1 MLLDLDENGDFET
14 RYLDENYDGKTD
26 LWITTLNNK
35 KSYAWDLDADGIPDV
50 YDTNG
55 DGRIDAWD
63 LNGDGVVDVRD
74 ADFDGDAD
82 MHDYDFDGVFDE
94 VWSAGGDSSASSG
107 TAGSNVVKIT
117 LSTPNRMFLD
127 FSSGYGDENNFDI
140 MLEPWCIDNAAINGN
155 FADIGVMNLEA
166 VTSANIP
173 SSGYLHEDTM
183 EIEIGH
189 VYINKNSDGSYTA
202 FTIYSHQKTGDCDHE
217 VLLGYK
223 NLG

>member
-1 MLLDLDENGDFET
+1 M
-14 RYLDENYDGKTD
+14 
-26 LWITTLNNK
+26 
-35 KSYAWDLDADGIPDV
+35 
-50 YDTNG
+50 
-55 DGRIDAWD
+55 
-63 LNGDGVVDVRD
+63 DVRD

-173 SSGYLHEDTM
+173 HPATST
-183 EIEIGH
+183 
-189 VYINKNSDGSYTA
+189 
-202 FTIYSHQKTGDCDHE
+202 KTPWR
-217 VLLGYK
+217 
-223 NLG
+223 